1 LLEEV
6 RRPVLPPSLWP
17 LSIPSIPHKI
27 VSSDLPSL
35 LMHRETN
42 WGMFR
47 REPALEAEVLE
58 RVLEFIAY
66 GVQYK
71 SDLYP
76 CRVALPSLRIA
87 LIAQNIKNLEQ
98 GVYDY
103 GFADAQLSRRNDW
116 VSAWSLQLIYSLMNQ
131 NIDQVSAILVVVG
144 RLDAVLTTLGG
155 RGIRVMNAEAG
166 MAAQRAY
173 LATAALSVGCGAAL
187 GFDAHRIGE
196 ILDLD
201 KNAEIPL
208 LLIFVG
214 HRCDEAFA
222 YDFALC

>member
-1 LLEEV
+1 
-6 RRPVLPPSLWP
+6 
-17 LSIPSIPHKI
+17 
-27 VSSDLPSL
+27 
-35 LMHRETN
+35 
-42 WGMFR
+42 
-47 REPALEAEVLE
+47 
-58 RVLEFIAY
+58 

-87 LIAQNIKNLEQ
+87 LIARNVKNMEQ

-103 GFADAQLSRRNDW
+103 GFADSQLSRRNDW
-116 VSAWSLQLIYSLMNQ
+116 ASRSSAQPIYSMMNH

-144 RLDAVLTTLGG
+144 RLDAILTTLGG

-173 LATAALSVGCGAAL
+173 LATAALSIGCGAAL
-187 GFDAHRIGE
+187 GFDAHRISE

-214 HRCDEAFA
+214 HLCDKAFA